1 MHFTY
6 KARDGEGKII
16 KGEIESAD
24 EAGAVSALRENG
36 LYISAIS
43 EKTESKFG
51 NIAIFNKTSLK
62 DKIIFTQ
69 QLGIMIKSG
78 LSVVDAMKALADE
91 TTNKKFAAEINQ
103 IISDVKG
110 GTSLSESLAKHPRTF
125 DTVYVNTVR
134 SGEKS
139 GKLEEILARLAVQQ
153 EKDYELTSKVR
164 GALIYPTFVL
174 CALIAVF
181 VLVLVGVI
189 PELKKIFDEMD
200 VPLPATTRAIVAL
213 STFMKNNIILMVIA
227 LVVIIVAL
235 KLFGQTPSGK
245 RIFDQIK
252 MKIPV
257 LGSLTKKSYMAKF
270 CRTFAGLSAAGLP
283 LLDIFRTAK
292 DVINNVIYQEAIE
305 AMSKKVENGEPIS
318 KVLKESP
325 LFPSMVGQLA
335 SVGEKSGSIDAVF
348 ETLANFFDRE
358 VDNITANL
366 SQMLEPILM
375 VIMGVGVGILIISVV
390 QPIYG
395 LVNVI

>member
-36 LYISAIS
+36 LYISFIAA
-43 EKTESKFG
+43 KTESKFDK
-51 NIAIFNKTSLK
+51 IAFFNKTSLK

-78 LSVVDAMKALADE
+78 LSVVEAMKALAEE

-103 IISDVKG
+103 VISDVKG
-110 GTSLSESLAKHPRTF
+110 GTQLSEALAKHPRTF
-125 DTVYVNTVR
+125 DAVYIHTVR

-174 CALIAVF
+174 FALIAVF
-181 VLVLVGVI
+181 ILVLVGVI

-200 VPLPATTRAIVAL
+200 VPLPVMTRVILGL
-213 STFMKNNIILMVIA
+213 SDFMKNNIILMVIILA
-227 LVVIIVAL
+227 VIVVAL
-235 KLFGQTPSGK
+235 RFIGKTPSGR

-257 LGSLTKKSYMAKF
+257 LGNLTKKSYMAKF

-283 LLDIFRTAK
+283 LLDIFHTSR

-305 AMSKKVENGEPIS
+305 AMTKKVESGEPIS
-318 KVLKESP
+318 KVLKESS
-325 LFPSMVGQLA
+325 LFPAMVGQLA
-335 SVGEKSGSIDAVF
+335 SVGEKSGSIDTVF

-358 VDNITANL
+358 VDNITSNL
-366 SQMLEPILM
+366 SQMLEPVLM
-375 VIMGVGVGILIISVV
+375 IVMGVGVGILIISVV

>member
-1 MHFTY
+1 MHFVY

-24 EAGAVSALRENG
+24 EAGAVTSLRENG
-36 LYISAIS
+36 LYISAIAP
-43 EKTESKFG
+43 KTESKFDKF
-51 NIAIFNKTSLK
+51 AFFNKTSLK

-78 LSVVDAMKALADE
+78 LSVVEAMKALAEE
-91 TTNKKFAAEINQ
+91 TTNKKFAEEINQ
-103 IISDVKG
+103 VISDVKG
-110 GTSLSESLAKHPRTF
+110 GTQLSEALAKHPRTF
-125 DTVYVNTVR
+125 DTVYIHTIS

-139 GKLEEILARLAVQQ
+139 GKLEEVLARLAIQL

-174 CALIAVF
+174 VALIAVF
-181 VLVLVGVI
+181 ILVLVGVV

-200 VPLPATTRAIVAL
+200 VPLPVITQAVIGL
-213 STFMKNNIILMVIA
+213 STFMKNNIILMVII
-227 LVVIIVAL
+227 LIVVIVGLRFFA
-235 KLFGQTPSGK
+235 QTPTGK
-245 RIFDQIK
+245 RFFDQIK

-283 LLDIFRTAK
+283 LLDIFHTAK
-292 DVINNVIYQEAIE
+292 DVINNVIYQEEIE
-305 AMSKKVENGEPIS
+305 EMSKKVENGEPIS
-318 KVLKESP
+318 KVLKESS
-325 LFPSMVGQLA
+325 LFPAMVGQLA
-335 SVGEKSGSIDAVF
+335 SVGEKSGSIDTVF
-348 ETLANFFDRE
+348 DTLANFFDRE

-366 SQMLEPILM
+366 SQMLEPVLM
-375 VIMGVGVGILIISVV
+375 VVMGVGIGILIISVV

>member
-1 MHFTY
+1 MHYTY
-6 KARDGEGKII
+6 RARDGEGKIV

-24 EAGAVSALRENG
+24 EAGAISALRENG
-36 LYISAIS
+36 LYISSIAP
-43 EKTESKFG
+43 KTESRFDKF
-51 NIAIFNKTSLK
+51 AFFNKTSLK

-78 LSVVDAMKALADE
+78 LSVVEAMKALAEE

-103 IISDVKG
+103 VISDVKG
-110 GTSLSESLAKHPRTF
+110 GTQLSEALSKHPRTF
-125 DTVYVNTVR
+125 DTVYIHTVS

-139 GKLEEILARLAVQQ
+139 GKLEEVLARLAVQL

-164 GALIYPTFVL
+164 GALIYP
-174 CALIAVF
+174 AF
-181 VLVLVGVI
+181 VLVALVAVFILVLIGVI
-189 PELKKIFDEMD
+189 PELKKIFDEME
-200 VPLPATTRAIVAL
+200 VPLPVITRVIIGL
-213 STFMKNNIILMVIA
+213 STFMKDNIILMVIV
-227 LVVIIVAL
+227 LVVVIVAL
-235 KLFGQTPSGK
+235 RFFAHTPFGK

-257 LGSLTKKSYMAKF
+257 LGGLTKKSYMAKF

-292 DVINNVIYQEAIE
+292 DVINNVIYQEAIDV
-305 AMSKKVENGEPIS
+305 MTKKVENGEPIS
-318 KVLKESP
+318 KVIKGSP
-325 LFPSMVGQLA
+325 LFPAMVGQLA

-348 ETLANFFDRE
+348 DTLANFYDRE

-366 SQMLEPILM
+366 SQMLEPVLM
-375 VIMGVGVGILIISVV
+375 VVMGVGIGILIVSVV